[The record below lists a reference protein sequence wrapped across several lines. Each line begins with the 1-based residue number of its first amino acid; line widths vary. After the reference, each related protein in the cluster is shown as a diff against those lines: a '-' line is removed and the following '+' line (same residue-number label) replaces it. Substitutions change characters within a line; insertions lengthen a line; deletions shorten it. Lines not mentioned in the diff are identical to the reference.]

1 MNDYGYV
8 CMLCEFISV
17 CVCVCVC
24 VWLYETLKVLWFGVK
39 LSWAEA
45 KDMLKKTD
53 ICSHLNMKFIG
64 FWIGVLFYSDS
75 NMIVILGQ
83 CYVDWNLF
91 LLMGF
96 LS

>member
-1 MNDYGYV
+1 MFLLEYEWLGYV
-8 CMLCEFISV
+8 CMLCEFISL
-17 CVCVCVC
+17 CGCVC

-53 ICSHLNMKFIG
+53 IFSHLNMKFIG

-83 CYVDWNLF
+83 CCVEGKIW
-91 LLMGF
+91 GF
-96 LS
+96 W